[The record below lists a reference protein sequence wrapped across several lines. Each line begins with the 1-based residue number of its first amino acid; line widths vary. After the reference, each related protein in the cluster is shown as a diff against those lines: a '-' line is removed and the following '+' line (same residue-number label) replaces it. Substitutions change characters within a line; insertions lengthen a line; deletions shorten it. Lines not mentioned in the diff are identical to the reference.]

1 MRRALLQAAAEEGV
15 ARDVVGLHA
24 LGEHLAEDGHGPAQL
39 ASLGARVEQRG
50 VRDDVGREPGALHVR
65 KHAEGAARTG
75 ELAGAPARVDECREG
90 DRVGRDARLFHAL
103 EPLERLVGA
112 RAARAHVDHDRV
124 GAHLRGMG
132 GEGEGRGR
140 GRGRSRGRGSGSGS
154 WSAEPATCVAVLQRS
169 KQATGGASGSR
180 SDSRAARSP

>member
-140 GRGRSRGRGSGSGS
+140 GRGRSRGRGSRVGGRG
-154 WSAEPATCVAVLQRS
+154 AG
-169 KQATGGASGSR
+169 TGVGAG
-180 SDSRAARSP
+180 AGGEGEGEGAR